1 MGAGGFGALSPG
13 GGPGSGSG
21 GGNLMKV
28 TCVQECLR
36 SRQRSCEEEAGPGET
51 KEESLGGRELVTEEV
66 A

>member
-1 MGAGGFGALSPG
+1 MIVLVLVLVVVV
-13 GGPGSGSG
+13 
-21 GGNLMKV
+21 GNLMKV

>member
-1 MGAGGFGALSPG
+1 MVLVLVLVVVV
-13 GGPGSGSG
+13 
-21 GGNLMKV
+21 GNLMKV

-36 SRQRSCEEEAGPGET
+36 SRQRSCEEEAQTGET

>member
-1 MGAGGFGALSPG
+1 MLVLVLVLVVVV
-13 GGPGSGSG
+13 
-21 GGNLMKV
+21 GNLMKV

-36 SRQRSCEEEAGPGET
+36 SRQRSCEEEAGET

>member
-13 GGPGSGSG
+13 GGSGPGS

-28 TCVQECLR
+28 PCVQECLR